1 VTALP
6 ASEDDVLAVV
16 VQALWPDSDGPTRRV
31 RVLPSADRPRL
42 LVPERPRR
50 AAAVLSAAL
59 RGHDSRGARLRNR
72 MLRFGFATGTAGVG
86 PGDWT
91 HVAPGGIETHLAS
104 RLGEPVVV
112 AVHLGPPRA
121 NRKPV
126 LAVARPDGSLLG
138 FAKLGIDPLS
148 DDLVRNECA
157 ALARLT
163 DATLPTVVVP
173 QLLDAGSYEGHPLL
187 VQSVL
192 PVAGLRTADADTLA
206 RAQVEVAR
214 AFGVTTSHLTDA
226 SYVRSLRGR
235 AEAVPSQSARLTSLV
250 DQLRAD
256 RADAV
261 VAFGC
266 WHGDWRSVNVAT
278 GDGKAWVWDW
288 ERFTENVPLGF
299 DALHQWL
306 ASANREAQ
314 EPARLAGALTA
325 RAGDLLAQFGVERR
339 DADLVSRLY
348 LLELAVR
355 YLTDDQAG
363 AGARLGRVDTWL
375 LPFLE
380 ERAVQP

>member
-1 VTALP
+1 VLP
-6 ASEDDVLAVV
+6 ASEDDVLAAVV
-16 VQALWPDSDGPTRRV
+16 RALWPDADGPTRRI

-59 RGHDSRGARLRNR
+59 RENDSRGARLRNR
-72 MLRFGFATGTAGVG
+72 MLWFGFATGTAGAG
-86 PGDWT
+86 PGDWA
-91 HVAPGGIETHLAS
+91 HVATGGIETHLAN

-148 DDLVRNECA
+148 DNLVRNECA
-157 ALARLT
+157 ALTRLT
-163 DATLPTVVVP
+163 EATLPTVAVP
-173 QLLDAGSYEGHPLL
+173 HLLEAGNYEGHPLL

-192 PVAGLRTADADTLA
+192 PVSGSRAADPATLA

-214 AFGVTTSHLTDA
+214 GFGVTTSHLTDA
-226 SYVRSLRGR
+226 SYLHTLRSR
-235 AEAVPSQSARLTSLV
+235 AEAVSSQAARLTSLV
-250 DQLRAD
+250 DRLRAD
-256 RADAV
+256 HADAV
-261 VAFGC
+261 VSFGC

-278 GDGKAWVWDW
+278 GEGRTWVWDW
-288 ERFTENVPLGF
+288 ERFAEDVPLGF

-306 ASANREAQ
+306 ATANRAGR
-314 EPARLAGALTA
+314 EPAQLPGALTA
-325 RAGDLLAQFGVERR
+325 SSAVLLAPFGVDRA
-339 DADLVSRLY
+339 DAALVCRLY

-355 YLTDDQAG
+355 YLADDQAG
-363 AGARLGRVDTWL
+363 AGARLGRVDAWL

-380 ERAVQP
+380 ERAVRP